1 MGVARSLELGL
12 QELMEESNLIVEV
25 RFKERFKEE
34 IGIADKN
41 VKNTGRPLPSF
52 IKKGCVF
59 VVNKILKNNTEL
71 KGLPESISVP
81 DENWRRLFSE
91 HKEKHL
97 KTPDR
102 AYTIKEYHTDVT
114 SLEKAS
120 IIFLS
125 YFQGMFELTA
135 QGAFESAEA
144 SEKIEMLLVSTK
156 RHKK

>member
-34 IGIADKN
+34 IAIADKDA
-41 VKNTGRPLPSF
+41 KNTGRPLPSF

-59 VVNKILKNNTEL
+59 IVNKILKNNTEL
-71 KGLPESISVP
+71 KGLPENISVP

-91 HKEKHL
+91 HREKYL
-97 KTPDR
+97 KIPDR
-102 AYTIKEYHTDVT
+102 TYIIKEYHTEVA

-120 IIFLS
+120 ILFLS

-135 QGAFESAEA
+135 QGGFESEEA